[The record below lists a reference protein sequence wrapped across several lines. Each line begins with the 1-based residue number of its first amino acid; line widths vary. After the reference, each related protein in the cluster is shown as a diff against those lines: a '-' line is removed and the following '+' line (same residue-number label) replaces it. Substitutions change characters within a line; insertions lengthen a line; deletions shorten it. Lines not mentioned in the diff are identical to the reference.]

1 MSNQL
6 RTAIVAGDL
15 DELSLLL
22 GQNESM
28 ARQVHS
34 WGADCAIGPC
44 QPISFL
50 AQARFNGCL
59 KHIFSKEMTRMLL
72 AYGAPVDGDVTDKET
87 PLITAASYN
96 EIGVARALIECGAN
110 LEATGYAVPGGTALA
125 HAIEFGSVEI
135 VDLLVA
141 AGASISFLHEAAGTG
156 HWPTTNSTDEL
167 ELALALRAASLCNRL
182 NVIDELLA
190 TGLSV
195 NLFIKGGT
203 PLHWAAWEAK
213 SIAARHLISRG
224 ADPSL
229 KDPQH
234 HATPL
239 EWARHRSSQC
249 PHAHPGGHIE
259 VIQLLENS

>member
-6 RTAIVAGDL
+6 RSALVAGDL

-22 GQNESM
+22 GQNESL

-34 WGADCAIGPC
+34 WGTDSPIGPC
-44 QPISFL
+44 QPIAFL
-50 AQARFNGCL
+50 AQARFNGFV
-59 KHIFSKEMTRMLL
+59 KHIFSREMTRMLL
-72 AYGAPVDGDVTDKET
+72 ASGAPVDEDVTDKES

-96 EIGVARALIECGAN
+96 EVGVARALIESGAN

-125 HAIEFGSVEI
+125 HAIEFGAAEI

-141 AGASISFLHEAAGTG
+141 AGASITSFHEAAGTG
-156 HWPTTNSTDEL
+156 HLPTKLSPDKF

-182 NVIDELLA
+182 NVIDQLLA

-195 NLFIKGGT
+195 NLFVKGGT
-203 PLHWAAWEAK
+203 PLHWAAWQANAA
-213 SIAARHLISRG
+213 SARHLLTRG

-239 EWARHRSSQC
+239 EWARHRANQC
-249 PHAHPGGHIE
+249 PYANPSGHINL
-259 VIQLLENS
+259 IQLLENL